1 MEHISGFRICDVFSE
16 GVLLSMRVRNLFLI
30 VVIWHKNTI
39 LLNTSIFTDYLK
51 SLLQSLSFSVEQ
63 SENKQK
69 VEKLKI

>member
-1 MEHISGFRICDVFSE
+1 
-16 GVLLSMRVRNLFLI
+16 MRVRNLFLI
-30 VVIWHKNTI
+30 IVIWHKNTI
-39 LLNTSIFTDYLK
+39 LLNTSIFTEYLK